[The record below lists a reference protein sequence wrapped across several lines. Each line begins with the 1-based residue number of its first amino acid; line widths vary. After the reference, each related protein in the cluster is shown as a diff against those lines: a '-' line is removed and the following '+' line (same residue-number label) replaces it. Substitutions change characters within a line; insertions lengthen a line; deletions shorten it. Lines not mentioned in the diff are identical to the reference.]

1 MSEQPPQ
8 SPTEAVALLDLVAKV
23 VVVLLLAVVVVD
35 PAWANLEGKAPMA
48 RALTYPML
56 AFVVPLVWAVRA
68 DPPPYPWLPDL
79 LLTLACFTDV
89 LGNRLDLYDTVGW
102 FDDLVHVAVPG
113 ILTAAFLLL
122 TGPVQG
128 FGRALERAIAFGL
141 SASLAWELFEYSSH
155 VTRLDRAAAGLQGH
169 PGGPEP
175 RLARRVHRRRA
186 GAPWLAEGDDQW
198 ARLAAAPHGNT
209 TPLRSSRSAGDIADT
224 GDEPVD
230 VLGARVRREAGPDGA
245 GIAEPEPAGG
255 LDRVEVRGRGVHAD
269 GGEVLADLPAVA
281 AVDREEHGRGATGG

>member
-8 SPTEAVALLDLVAKV
+8 RPTEAVALLDLVAKV

-35 PAWANLEGKAPMA
+35 PAWANLEGKAPLA

-155 VTRLDRAAAGLQGH
+155 VTRSTEL
-169 PGGPEP
+169 P
-175 RLARRVHRRRA
+175 LAYRDT
-186 GAPWLAEGDDQW
+186 LGDLSLGW
-198 ARLAAAPHGNT
+198 
-209 TPLRSSRSAGDIADT
+209 
-224 GDEPVD
+224 
-230 VLGARVRREAGPDGA
+230 LGACIAAVLVRRGWPRATTS
-245 GIAEPEPAGG
+245 
-255 LDRVEVRGRGVHAD
+255 GRAWPPH
-269 GGEVLADLPAVA
+269 
-281 AVDREEHGRGATGG
+281 RTATRPR